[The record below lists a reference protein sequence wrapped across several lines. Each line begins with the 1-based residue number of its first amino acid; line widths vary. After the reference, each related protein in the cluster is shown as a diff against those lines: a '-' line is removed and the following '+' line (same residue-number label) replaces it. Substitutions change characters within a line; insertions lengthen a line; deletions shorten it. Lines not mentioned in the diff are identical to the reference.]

1 MARSEALVTAD
12 WAQSNLDA
20 PDVVFVEV
28 DEDTSA
34 YDCGHIAGAVK
45 LDWRKE
51 LQDPVKRD
59 FVDAEQFSKLLSG
72 RGISND
78 DTVILYGGNNNWFAA
93 YAYWYFKLYGHDKVK
108 LLDGG
113 RKKWELDERALS
125 TDPVSRPSIDY
136 TAKQPD
142 LSIRAFR
149 DEVIAAIGEKNLV
162 DVRSPGE
169 FSGKILA
176 PAHLPQ
182 EQSQRPGHIPGAIN
196 VPWSKAANEDG
207 TFKSDDDLAKL
218 YAGAGLDSSSQII
231 AYCRIGERSS
241 HTWFVL
247 RELLGHEDVK
257 NYDGSW
263 TEYGSLVGVPI
274 ELGSNVA

>member
-1 MARSEALVTAD
+1 MARSDVLVTVD
-12 WAQSNLDA
+12 WAESNLSA
-20 PDVVFVEV
+20 PNTVFVEV

-34 YDCGHIAGAVK
+34 YDGGHIEGAVK
-45 LDWRKE
+45 LDWKAD
-51 LQDPVKRD
+51 LQDPVRRD
-59 FVDAEQFSKLLSG
+59 FVDAQQFSKLLSE

-93 YAYWYFKLYGHDKVK
+93 YAYWYFKLYGHQNVK

-113 RKKWELDERALS
+113 RKKWELDGRPLS
-125 TDPVSRPSIDY
+125 TDAVSRPETSY
-136 TAKQPD
+136 TAKDPD

-149 DEVIAAIGEKNLV
+149 DEVIASIGSKNLV
-162 DVRSPGE
+162 DVRSPDE

-182 EQSQRPGHIPGAIN
+182 EQSQRPGHVPSAIN

-207 TFKSDDDLAKL
+207 TFKSDEDLAKL
-218 YAGAGLDSSSQII
+218 YGEAGLDGSKDVI

-247 RELLGHEDVK
+247 RELLGHQNVK

-263 TEYGSLVGVPI
+263 CEYGSLVGAPI
-274 ELGSNVA
+274 ELGS

>member
-1 MARSEALVTAD
+1 MARSDVLVSAE
-12 WAQSNLDA
+12 WAEENLDA
-20 PDVVFVEV
+20 PNTVFVEV

-34 YDCGHIAGAVK
+34 YEGGHIAGAVR
-45 LDWRKE
+45 LDWKTE
-51 LQDPVKRD
+51 LQDQVKRD
-59 FVDAEQFSKLLSG
+59 FVDQQQFSKLLSDK
-72 RGISND
+72 GIGND

-93 YAYWYFKLYGHDKVK
+93 YAYWYFKLYGHNDVK

-113 RKKWELDERALS
+113 RKKWELDGRPLTTEVKDRAS
-125 TDPVSRPSIDY
+125 TSYSAAAPNND
-136 TAKQPD
+136 
-142 LSIRAFR
+142 IRAFR

-162 DVRSPGE
+162 DVRSPDE

-182 EQSQRPGHIPGAIN
+182 EQSQRAGHIPTAIN

-207 TFKSDDDLAKL
+207 TFKSDEDLAKL
-218 YAGAGLDSSSQII
+218 YSEAGLDGDKLTI

-247 RELLGHEDVK
+247 QELLGHKNVK

-263 TEYGSLVGVPI
+263 TEYGSLVGAPI
-274 ELGSNVA
+274 ELGS

>member
-1 MARSEALVTAD
+1 MARSDVLVTAE
-12 WAQSNLDA
+12 WAESNLDA
-20 PDVVFVEV
+20 PNTVFVEV
-28 DEDTSA
+28 DEDASA
-34 YDCGHIAGAVK
+34 YDGGHIAGAVK
-45 LDWRKE
+45 LDWRSD

-59 FVDAEQFSKLLSG
+59 FVDAQQFSKLLSDK
-72 RGISND
+72 GIGND

-93 YAYWYFKLYGHDKVK
+93 YAYWYFKLYGHREVK

-113 RKKWELDERALS
+113 RKKWELDGRPLSADKVERPATS
-125 TDPVSRPSIDY
+125 Y
-136 TAKQPD
+136 TAQAPD

-149 DEVIAAIGEKNLV
+149 DEVIAAIGAKNLV
-162 DVRSPGE
+162 DVRSPDE

-182 EQSQRPGHIPGAIN
+182 EQSQRPGHITGAIN
-196 VPWSKAANEDG
+196 VPWSKAANDDG
-207 TFKSDDDLAKL
+207 TFKSDEDLAKL
-218 YAGAGLDSSSQII
+218 YAEAGLDGQKETI

-247 RELLGHEDVK
+247 QELLGHENVK

-263 TEYGSLVGVPI
+263 TEYGSLVGAPI
-274 ELGSNVA
+274 ELGS

>member
-1 MARSEALVTAD
+1 MARSEVLVSTE
-12 WAQSNLDA
+12 WAGNNLDTA
-20 PDVVFVEV
+20 GVVFVEV
-28 DEDTSA
+28 DENTSA
-34 YDCGHIAGAVK
+34 YDDEGHIPGAVK
-45 LDWRKE
+45 LDWKTD
-51 LQDPVKRD
+51 LQDAVKRD
-59 FVDAEQFSKLLSG
+59 FVDQQQFSKLLSDK
-72 RGISND
+72 GISND

-93 YAYWYFKLYGHDKVK
+93 YAYWYFKLYGHADVK

-113 RKKWELDERALS
+113 RKRWELDARPLVKETPHRAS
-125 TDPVSRPSIDY
+125 TSYV
-136 TAKQPD
+136 AQPLD
-142 LSIRAFR
+142 NSIRAYR
-149 DEVIAAIGEKNLV
+149 DEVIAAIGAKNMV
-162 DVRSPGE
+162 DVRSPDE

-207 TFKSDDDLAKL
+207 TFKSDEDLAAL
-218 YAGAGLDSSSQII
+218 YAAAGLDGKKETI

-247 RELLGHEDVK
+247 QELLGHQNVK

-263 TEYGSLVGVPI
+263 TEYGSLVGAPI
-274 ELGSNVA
+274 ELGS

>member
-1 MARSEALVTAD
+1 MARSDVLVSTE
-12 WAQSNLDA
+12 WAGNNLDTA
-20 PDVVFVEV
+20 GVVFVEV
-28 DEDTSA
+28 DENTSA
-34 YDCGHIAGAVK
+34 YDDEGHIPGAVK
-45 LDWRKE
+45 LDWKDD
-51 LQDPVKRD
+51 LQDAVKRD
-59 FVDAEQFSKLLSG
+59 FVDQQQFSKLLSDK
-72 RGISND
+72 GISND

-93 YAYWYFKLYGHDKVK
+93 YAYWYFKLYGHADVK

-113 RKKWELDERALS
+113 RKRWQLDG
-125 TDPVSRPSIDY
+125 RPLVKDTVTRPATSY
-136 TAKQPD
+136 TASAPD
-142 LSIRAFR
+142 NNIRAFR

-162 DVRSPGE
+162 DVRSPDE

-207 TFKSDDDLAKL
+207 TFKSDEELAKL
-218 YAGAGLDSSSQII
+218 YAAAGLDGDKETI

-247 RELLGHEDVK
+247 QELLGHANVK

-263 TEYGSLVGVPI
+263 TEYGSLVGAPI
-274 ELGSNVA
+274 ELGS

>member
-1 MARSEALVTAD
+1 MTRSEVLVTAD
-12 WAQSNLDA
+12 WADSNLDA
-20 PDVVFVEV
+20 PNTVFVEV

-34 YDCGHIAGAVK
+34 YDHGHIAGAVK
-45 LDWRKE
+45 LDWRKD
-51 LQDPVKRD
+51 LQDPVIRD
-59 FVDAEQFSKLLSG
+59 FVDAQQFSKLLSD

-93 YAYWYFKLYGHDKVK
+93 YAYWYFKLYGHDNVK

-113 RKKWELDERALS
+113 RKKWELDGRPLS
-125 TDPVSRPSIDY
+125 TDAPQRQSTSY
-136 TAKQPD
+136 TAKEPNNK
-142 LSIRAFR
+142 IRAFR
-149 DEVIAAIGEKNLV
+149 DEVIKAIGDKNLV
-162 DVRSPGE
+162 DVRSPDE

-207 TFKSDDDLAKL
+207 TFKSDDDLKTL
-218 YAGAGLDSSSQII
+218 YAEAGLDDSKETI

-247 RELLGHEDVK
+247 HELLGHGNVK

-263 TEYGSLVGVPI
+263 TEYGSLVGAPI
-274 ELGSNVA
+274 ELGS

>member
-1 MARSEALVTAD
+1 MARSDVLVTTD
-12 WAQSNLDA
+12 WAESNLDA
-20 PDVVFVEV
+20 PNTVFVEV

-34 YDCGHIAGAVK
+34 YEGGHIAGAVR
-45 LDWRKE
+45 LDWKTE
-51 LQDPVKRD
+51 LQDQVKRD
-59 FVDAEQFSKLLSG
+59 FVDQQQFSKLLSDK
-72 RGISND
+72 GISND

-93 YAYWYFKLYGHDKVK
+93 YAYWYFKLYGHENVK

-113 RKKWELDERALS
+113 RKKWELDGRPLVTEVPDGAS
-125 TDPVSRPSIDY
+125 TTYI
-136 TAKQPD
+136 AKAPD
-142 LSIRAFR
+142 NSIRAFR
-149 DEVIAAIGEKNLV
+149 DETIDAINVKNLV
-162 DVRSPGE
+162 DVRSPDE

-207 TFKSDDDLAKL
+207 TFKSDEDLAKL
-218 YAGAGLDSSSQII
+218 YAEAGLDGEKETI

-247 RELLGHEDVK
+247 QELLGHQNVK

-263 TEYGSLVGVPI
+263 TEYGSLVGAPI
-274 ELGSNVA
+274 ELGS